1 MKAVR
6 FNRFVE
12 QNPDALAIVDPQER
26 EYSRGALA
34 SAANRIT
41 RGLRRSG
48 LGAGDVLAIAVPN
61 SFEFMA
67 THFAAMQ
74 AGLYVVPINWHLRP
88 AEVQYILEN
97 CNAKAFVAHSRVES
111 LARDAAA
118 RMQAPPRVLLSVG
131 DVRGFAR
138 IDELVDGES
147 DAPIEEPLVGRILS
161 YTSATTGLPKGVLLP
176 LADAARVLD
185 LMIERRVALGTT
197 LEDHVQL
204 CASMLYHGM
213 PLETTYVALNMGHA
227 VVLMD
232 AVTPEAILRL
242 VDRYRVTIANIVPT
256 MFARLLR
263 LDDNVRSRYS
273 LASLQRVT
281 HGGATCP
288 PEVKRRMIEWWGP
301 ILWETYGATEGVGTI
316 VGSLDW
322 LKHPGTV
329 GKPVQGSRLKI
340 LSDDGDEV
348 SPGEIGT
355 IYLTR
360 HTGDRFEYLGDPE
373 KTSACYRGN
382 FFTVGDVGYVNEE
395 GFLFLCDRKVDMI
408 IRGGMNVYSAEIE
421 RVLAAHSGVVDCA
434 VVGIPDADVGEA
446 IMAIVQPAAGVAA
459 DEQLRSDIVRFLL
472 EHLSAAKIPTQIVF
486 TDKLPRDDT
495 GKLKKR
501 TLRDIYWQPNETP
514 EPRAE
519 TADARMWDR

>member
-1 MKAVR
+1 VG
-6 FNRFVE
+6 FNRFAV

-34 SAANRIT
+34 SAANRLT

-48 LGAGDVLAIAVPN
+48 LGSGDVLAIASPN
-61 SFEFMA
+61 SFEFIA

-74 AGLYVVPINWHLRP
+74 AGLYLVPINWHLRP

-97 CNAKAFVAHSRVES
+97 CGAKAFVAHSRVGS
-111 LARDAAA
+111 LASDVMA
-118 RMQAPPRVLLSVG
+118 RMQSRPRVLLSVG
-131 DVRGFAR
+131 DVRGFTR
-138 IDELVDGES
+138 IDDLVDGES
-147 DAPIEEPLVGRILS
+147 DAPLEEPLVGRILS

-176 LADAARVLD
+176 LADASRVLD
-185 LMIERRVALGTT
+185 LMIERRVALGTA
-197 LEDHVQL
+197 LEAHVQL

-213 PLETTYVALNMGHA
+213 PLETTYVALNMGHG

-242 VDRYRVTIANIVPT
+242 IDRYRVTIANIVPT
-256 MFARLLR
+256 TFARLLR
-263 LDDNVRSRYS
+263 LEDSVRSRYS

-329 GKPVQGSRLKI
+329 GKPVQGSRLRI
-340 LSDDGDEV
+340 LSDDGDELP
-348 SPGEIGT
+348 PGEIGT

-373 KTSACYRGN
+373 KTSACYRGD

-408 IRGGMNVYSAEIE
+408 VRGGMNVYSAEIE
-421 RVLAAHSGVVDCA
+421 RVLAVHPDVVDCA

-446 IMAIVQPAAGVAA
+446 IMAVVQPAPGVQA
-459 DEQLRSDIVRFLL
+459 DERLRSDILRFLL
-472 EHLSAAKIPTQIVF
+472 EHLSAAKVPTEIVF
-486 TDKLPRDDT
+486 TSKLPRDDT

-501 TLRDIYWQPNETP
+501 MLRDAYWRPNEAQ
-514 EPRAE
+514 EFLAE
-519 TADARMWDR
+519 AASAEIADR